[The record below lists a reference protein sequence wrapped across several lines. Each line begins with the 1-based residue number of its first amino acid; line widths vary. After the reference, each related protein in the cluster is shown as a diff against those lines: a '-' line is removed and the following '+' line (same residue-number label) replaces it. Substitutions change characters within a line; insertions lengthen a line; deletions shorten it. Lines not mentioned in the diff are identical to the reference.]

1 MKDEKL
7 PTYTFDKVSDWF
19 DTDSFKVFV
28 KVVNSGDVLELR
40 STKCS
45 HWGVTTRIPQ
55 PPISPK
61 SKAKPPKPVPD
72 EIMVFHL
79 IHSSSNRGMVGQ
91 FTLEEF
97 WAPDC
102 RIRINNSNISNLYCA
117 SRLVSKADVLQ
128 NAFTA
133 HASTTLKW
141 QTCADFI
148 RWSSC
153 LESNDDLRSGNS
165 TANHSSSS
173 ITSSACSTASH

>member
-61 SKAKPPKPVPD
+61 SKAKPRKQILGTIVNMLSVKEVGNQKTCLSSPVQ
-72 EIMVFHL
+72 F
-79 IHSSSNRGMVGQ
+79 IHGMNRRASESLSSP
-91 FTLEEF
+91 LEHILF
-97 WAPDC
+97 
-102 RIRINNSNISNLYCA
+102 L
-117 SRLVSKADVLQ
+117 
-128 NAFTA
+128 T
-133 HASTTLKW
+133 
-141 QTCADFI
+141 
-148 RWSSC
+148 
-153 LESNDDLRSGNS
+153 
-165 TANHSSSS
+165 
-173 ITSSACSTASH
+173 